1 MTSAD
6 VPFIPVP
13 FIERHLD
20 IETRD
25 NGVLVVRNTTPL
37 RPLEAHLPA
46 LFRKAVDRNPDR
58 TWLAKRPAP
67 GADWRRITYA
77 QARRAIDGATET
89 LLDLNA
95 AGRPLM
101 ILSGNSIEHALIGMA
116 AMQARMPVAPI
127 APPYSLRSTDFAKLR
142 GIIDLLDPAAVFVQ
156 DLAQFES
163 ALRIFDL
170 THVKVICAGGDA
182 DGISALR
189 FDDMA
194 KRSPTSAVEESIA
207 QITHDTVAKYM
218 FTSGSTNDSK
228 AVITTQRMLCANIA
242 MSDQAIDLELDNPPH
257 CTVDWLPWHHVMGGN
272 SVFGMT
278 LVKGGTLY
286 IDGGNPTPQGFAE
299 TLQNLR
305 EISTSRF
312 ANVPVGFAMLAE
324 AMEQDEGL
332 ARTFFRDL
340 IFVGYGGARL
350 ADDTYNRFQALS
362 VKHTGRR
369 ISFLSGFG
377 ATETGPSA
385 MYVYWTTDETG
396 LIGLP
401 LPGCEVKLLPLD
413 EERYEVRVRSPG
425 ITPGYLRRRDLTE
438 AAFDEEGYFK
448 MGDAAVFVD
457 RTRPEEGFRFA
468 GRVSEEFKMQSG
480 TFVRTGALRARAVDA
495 LAPLALD
502 AVVTGQDRTFVGL
515 LVWPN
520 VPACRAILDDTESP
534 LPSLLAAPALRAQFA
549 RRLAAYNAANP
560 GSSMRVERIILMAAP
575 LSMDAGEITDKGYVN
590 QRKAL
595 GTRRDAVAA
604 LYRDPPPAE
613 VIQPLSE
620 SVPAGANQ

>member
-1 MTSAD
+1 MTSSD
-6 VPFIPVP
+6 TSFIPVP
-13 FIERHLD
+13 FIERRID

-25 NGVLVVRNTTPL
+25 NGVLIVRNATPL

-46 LFRKAVDRNPDR
+46 LFRRAADRNPDR

-67 GADWRRITYA
+67 DADWRRVSYA
-77 QARRAIDGATET
+77 QARRAIDGATEA
-89 LLDLNA
+89 LLELNA

-101 ILSGNSIEHALIGMA
+101 ILSGNSIEHALLGMA

-127 APPYSLRSTDFAKLR
+127 APPYSLRSKDFAKLR
-142 GIIDLLDPAAVFVQ
+142 GIIDLLEPATVFVQ
-156 DLAQFES
+156 DLKQFEKAVRVFDQSKVTVIS
-163 ALRIFDL
+163 AEG
-170 THVKVICAGGDA
+170 AA
-182 DGISALR
+182 DGIDTLL
-189 FDDMA
+189 FDEMA
-194 KRSPTSAVEESIA
+194 ERQPTRAVEESIA

-218 FTSGSTNDSK
+218 FTSGSTNESK

-286 IDGGNPTPQGFAE
+286 IDDGKPTPDAFGE
-299 TLQNLR
+299 TLRNLR

-312 ANVPVGFAMLAE
+312 ANVPSGFGMLAE
-324 AMEQDEGL
+324 AMEKDEAL

-340 IFVGYGGARL
+340 IFIGYGGSRL
-350 ADDTYNRFQALS
+350 ADDTYDRIQALS
-362 VKHTGRR
+362 VKYTGHR

-385 MYVYWTTDETG
+385 MYVFWTTDRTG

-413 EERYEVRVRSPG
+413 AERYEVRVRSPG
-425 ITPGYLRRRDLTE
+425 ITPGYLKRPDLTE
-438 AAFDEEGYFK
+438 AAFDEEGFFK

-457 RTRPEEGFRFA
+457 RNRPDEGFQFA
-468 GRVSEEFKMQSG
+468 GRVSEEFKLQSG
-480 TFVRTGALRARAVDA
+480 TFVRVGALRVKAIDA
-495 LAPLALD
+495 MAPLAVD
-502 AVVTGQDRTFVGL
+502 AVVTGQDQSFVGL

-520 VPACRAILDDTESP
+520 IQACRQFLGDRDSSVSDLLKSP
-534 LPSLLAAPALRAQFA
+534 RLRAAFA
-549 RRLAAYNAANP
+549 EKIAAYNDRNP
-560 GSSMRVERIILMAAP
+560 GNSTRVERMILMAGP

-595 GTRRDAVAA
+595 ETRRDAVETI
-604 LYRDPPPAE
+604 YRNPPSAE
-613 VIQPLSE
+613 VI
-620 SVPAGANQ
+620 VPSLETLPARAI

>member
-25 NGVLVVRNTTPL
+25 DGVLVVRNTTPL

-46 LFRKAVDRNPDR
+46 LFRRAAARNPER
-58 TWLAKRPAP
+58 TFLAKRPAP
-67 GADWRRITYA
+67 GADWRRVSYA
-77 QARRAIDGATET
+77 QARRAIDGATEA
-89 LLDLNA
+89 LLGLST

-101 ILSGNSIEHALIGMA
+101 ILSGNSIEHALIGLA

-127 APPYSLRSTDFAKLR
+127 APPYSLRSKDFAKLR
-142 GIIDLLDPAAVFVQ
+142 GIIELLDPAAVFVQ
-156 DLAQFES
+156 DVAQFQD
-163 ALRIFDL
+163 ALRVFDL
-170 THVKVICAGGDA
+170 SRVTVIGV
-182 DGISALR
+182 DGTAEGIDALR
-189 FDDMA
+189 FADMA
-194 KRSPTSAVEESIA
+194 AQDPTPAVEESIA

-218 FTSGSTNDSK
+218 FTSGSTNESK

-299 TLQNLR
+299 TLANLR

-324 AMEQDEGL
+324 AMEKDEAL

-340 IFVGYGGARL
+340 LFVGYGGARL

-413 EERYEVRVRSPG
+413 EDRYEVRVRSPG
-425 ITPGYLRRRDLTE
+425 ITPGYLGRPDLTE
-438 AAFDEEGYFK
+438 AAFDDEGYFK

-457 RTRPEEGFRFA
+457 RDRPEEGFRFA
-468 GRVSEEFKMQSG
+468 GRVSEEFKLQSG
-480 TFVRTGALRARAVDA
+480 TFVRTGALRAKVVDA

-520 VPACRAILDDTESP
+520 VPACRAFLGDDDSP
-534 LPSLLAAPALRAQFA
+534 VASLLTNPALQGAFA
-549 RRLAAYNAANP
+549 SRLAAYNAANP
-560 GSSMRVERIILMAAP
+560 GSSMRVERIVLMAEP
-575 LSMDAGEITDKGYVN
+575 LTMDAGEITDKGYVN
-590 QRKAL
+590 QRKTL
-595 GTRRDAVAA
+595 DTRRDAVAA
-604 LYRDPPPAE
+604 LYQDPPPAG
-613 VIQPLSE
+613 VIHPSTE
-620 SVPAGANQ
+620 AAGANQ